1 VRETFQPCA
10 YIIASH
16 RHGTLYIGVTSN
28 LVQRVHQH
36 REGLIPGF
44 SRDYGV
50 ARLVWHE
57 AHATMEA
64 AILRE
69 KRLKEWRREWKIDL
83 IEQRNPDW
91 LDLAIGLGL
100 PRLVS

>member
-1 VRETFQPCA
+1 MTKRGDGVTRGKLLRETFQPCA
-10 YIIASH
+10 YIVASR

-28 LVQRVHQH
+28 LVQRMHQH

-69 KRLKEWRREWKIDL
+69 KRLKE
-83 IEQRNPDW
+83 
-91 LDLAIGLGL
+91 
-100 PRLVS
+100 

>member
-1 VRETFQPCA
+1 
-10 YIIASH
+10 
-16 RHGTLYIGVTSN
+16 
-28 LVQRVHQH
+28 VQRIHQH

-44 SRDYGV
+44 TQDYGV

-57 AHATMEA
+57 AHDSMEA

-69 KRLKEWRREWKIDL
+69 RRLKEWRREWKIDL
-83 IEQRNPDW
+83 IEQRNPNW
-91 LDLAIGLGL
+91 LDLAIGLGF